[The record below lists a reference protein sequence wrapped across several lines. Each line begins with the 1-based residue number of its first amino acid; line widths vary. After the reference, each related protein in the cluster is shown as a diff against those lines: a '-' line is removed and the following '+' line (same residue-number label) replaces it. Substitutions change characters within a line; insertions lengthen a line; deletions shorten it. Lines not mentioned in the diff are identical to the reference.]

1 MPSALHLRE
10 SPPESIELLVVF
22 HGFGLCVFF
31 SFFVPVLFL
40 CRRKDSSALQ
50 RSASIDSFAEIVFS
64 ESPRPSLAVTGP
76 GACAS
81 ASGGPSPF
89 SKRPSASSLYSTS
102 TSSSFASQV
111 QAQLNVNYGDSALG
125 SGSATGGPGSGHHH
139 GASGGGNGGSSA
151 SSSRR
156 ESMLSPSSTR
166 RSKLTRIINGEC
178 GVNRM
183 RNLKCIARRCVP
195 YAWIVLSKQAIY
207 IRY

>member
-1 MPSALHLRE
+1 MCFLFFPF
-10 SPPESIELLVVF
+10 LL
-22 HGFGLCVFF
+22 C
-31 SFFVPVLFL
+31 

-76 GACAS
+76 GGTS
-81 ASGGPSPF
+81 SSGGPSPF

-102 TSSSFASQV
+102 TPSSFGSQA
-111 QAQLNVNYGDSALG
+111 QAQLNVNYGDSPAG
-125 SGSATGGPGSGHHH
+125 SGSAGGPGSGHH

-178 GVNRM
+178 GKSDAESTIST
-183 RNLKCIARRCVP
+183 LLLGDACH
-195 YAWIVLSKQAIY
+195 IVG
-207 IRY
+207 